1 MKELHRWLAEPR
13 LTDLQ
18 KSFVN
23 RNDNNEVVSTIFY
36 NHAYV
41 GASMNTIFTNVY
53 RIPSIVGKL

>member
-23 RNDNNEVVSTIFY
+23 KNDNNEVV
-36 NHAYV
+36 
-41 GASMNTIFTNVY
+41 
-53 RIPSIVGKL
+53 